1 MSVRPEEELPSFA
14 LSVLPIVLPVVL
26 IAGGTVLGAVFG
38 GLESLTPW
46 QTNLLKIFRGL
57 GNSTVAL
64 TIAAVVALVT
74 LAQQRNGE
82 RDRVKNT
89 VQSALKSGGV
99 IILIT
104 AAGGALGAVLQQTG
118 IGPRIEGLATAY
130 NIAVLPL
137 AFLVTA
143 LVRTAQGSATVSM
156 ITAVGILS
164 GFSDPAV
171 LGFHPVYL
179 ALASPWINGL
189 DGEDYLQKAQLHEK
203 LYEAFAARANTTQTR
218 W

>member
-1 MSVRPEEELPSFA
+1 M
-14 LSVLPIVLPVVL
+14 
-26 IAGGTVLGAVFG
+26 
-38 GLESLTPW
+38 
-46 QTNLLKIFRGL
+46 
-57 GNSTVAL
+57 
-64 TIAAVVALVT
+64 
-74 LAQQRNGE
+74 
-82 RDRVKNT
+82 
-89 VQSALKSGGV
+89 

-118 IGPRIEGLATAY
+118 IGLRIEELATAY

-179 ALASPWINGL
+179 ALAIGCGSKPIPWMNDSGFWVVGKMSGL
-189 DGEDYLQKAQLHEK
+189 TEAETLKTFSIELTLMGFAGIAVVMIAAK
-203 LYEAFAARANTTQTR
+203 LLPLV
-218 W
+218 